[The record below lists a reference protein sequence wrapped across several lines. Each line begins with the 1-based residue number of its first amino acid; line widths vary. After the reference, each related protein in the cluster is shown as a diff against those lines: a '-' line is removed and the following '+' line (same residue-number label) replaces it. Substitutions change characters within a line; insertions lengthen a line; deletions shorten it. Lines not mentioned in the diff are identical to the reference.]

1 VAGAHFIWIQLQ
13 VALPVLWGAHMTLKL
28 RIDISIE
35 IEAADFIEAANHQG
49 AMQRYVESMHGDYP
63 QVVMT
68 IKERRGP
75 RLTPVKRPEKLR
87 RSGVL
92 QHYADRR
99 RETA

>member
-1 VAGAHFIWIQLQ
+1 
-13 VALPVLWGAHMTLKL
+13 MTLKL

-35 IEAADFIEAANHQG
+35 IEAADFIEAAAHQG
-49 AMQRYVESMHGDYP
+49 AMQRHVESLRGEYP
-63 QVVMT
+63 QVLMT

>member
-1 VAGAHFIWIQLQ
+1 
-13 VALPVLWGAHMTLKL
+13 MTLKL
-28 RIDISIE
+28 RVEISIE
-35 IEAADFIEAANHQG
+35 IEAVDFIEAAGHQG
-49 AMQRYVESMHGDYP
+49 AMQRYVEDLKAAYP
-63 QVVMT
+63 QAVMT

>member
-1 VAGAHFIWIQLQ
+1 MAWAEFTG
-13 VALPVLWGAHMTLKL
+13 GRMTLKL

-35 IEAADFIEAANHQG
+35 IEAADFIEAAAHQG
-49 AMQRYVESMHGDYP
+49 AIQRNVETLRGEYP
-63 QVVMT
+63 QAIMT

-92 QHYADRR
+92 QHYAERR

>member
-1 VAGAHFIWIQLQ
+1 
-13 VALPVLWGAHMTLKL
+13 MTLKL

-35 IEAADFIEAANHQG
+35 IEAADFIEAASHQG
-49 AMQRYVESMHGDYP
+49 AMQRHVETLREEYP
-63 QVVMT
+63 QAVMT

-75 RLTPVKRPEKLR
+75 RLTPVKRPEKPR

>member
-1 VAGAHFIWIQLQ
+1 
-13 VALPVLWGAHMTLKL
+13 MTLKL

-35 IEAADFIEAANHQG
+35 IDAADFIEAASHQG
-49 AMQRYVESMHGDYP
+49 AMQRHVETLREEYP
-63 QVVMT
+63 QAVMT

-75 RLTPVKRPEKLR
+75 RLTPVKRPEKPR